1 MIKNLKIYGFYL
13 LKRFEIRSYYG
24 DAIFMAKELD
34 KRDQI
39 KGLKKER
46 KEALASFDKQFK
58 KIMKEW

>member
-1 MIKNLKIYGFYL
+1 MINFETFLFRYGIVLKNETKENFL
-13 LKRFEIRSYYG
+13 
-24 DAIFMAKELD
+24 KELD

>member
-34 KRDQI
+34 ERDQI
-39 KGLKKER
+39 KGVEKRKKR
-46 KEALASFDKQFK
+46 SFS
-58 KIMKEW
+58 